1 MKTKEELNAIKN
13 EVDNLGKKLA
23 ALNDEELEQ
32 VTGGLGSMPHI
43 QPDEKYV
50 MTLGVRPDGGVDFRQ
65 DFDIDPGFG
74 QYEFHFYDDDP
85 DKNHFE
91 PPTLN

>member
-1 MKTKEELNAIKN
+1 MKTAEELNALRN

-50 MTLGVRPDGGVDFRQ
+50 MTLGVRPDGGVDFNQ
-65 DFDIDPGFG
+65 DFDTK
-74 QYEFHFYDDDP
+74 QYEIHVYSDDP

-91 PPTLN
+91 PQTLN

>member
-32 VTGGLGSMPHI
+32 VIGGLGSLPHI

-50 MTLGVRPDGGVDFRQ
+50 MTLGVRPDGGVDFNQ
-65 DFDIDPGFG
+65 DFDTK
-74 QYEFHFYDDDP
+74 QYEIHVYSDDP
-85 DKNHFE
+85 DKNHFD
-91 PPTLN
+91 PQKLNG

>member
-50 MTLGVRPDGGVDFRQ
+50 MTLGVRPDGGVDFNQ
-65 DFDIDPGFG
+65 DFDTK
-74 QYEFHFYDDDP
+74 QYEIHVYSDDP

>member
-1 MKTKEELNAIKN
+1 MKTKKTKEELNAIKN

-32 VTGGLGSMPHI
+32 VIGGHDNLPH
-43 QPDEKYV
+43 PEPYEKYV

-65 DFDIDPGFG
+65 DKEDIGP
-74 QYEFHFYDDDP
+74 YEFHFYNVDP
-85 DKNHFE
+85 DKGRFK
-91 PPTLN
+91 P